1 MSTFMHAKQSE
12 NPFAVDTLAVLRHV
26 SWELPQTLL
35 GVLLFAVVKAAD
47 RNART
52 FRAPS
57 ATLVTRTTVLGGGVS
72 LGMFLFSFDYER
84 RFGRKLVAAQQ
95 RMEAHELGHARQSCF
110 LGPLY
115 LPFVGLPSIS
125 RATLFKLARAA
136 GRPIRSD
143 HYYRG
148 YPEAWADRLGGV
160 QRPQR

>member
-1 MSTFMHAKQSE
+1 MPISE
-12 NPFAVDTLAVLRHV
+12 QETSAERPLTIDTLTVLRHV
-26 SWELPQTLL
+26 TWELPQTLL
-35 GVLLFAVVKAAD
+35 GVLVCSFVKLFD
-47 RNART
+47 REAKT

-57 ATLVTRTTVLGGGVS
+57 ATLVTRTTLLGGGVS

-95 RMEAHELGHARQSCF
+95 RMEAHELGHARQSCL

-115 LPFVGLPSIS
+115 LFIVGVPSIS
-125 RATLFKLARAA
+125 RAALFRIARAA
-136 GRPIRSD
+136 GRRIPADR
-143 HYYRG
+143 YYRG